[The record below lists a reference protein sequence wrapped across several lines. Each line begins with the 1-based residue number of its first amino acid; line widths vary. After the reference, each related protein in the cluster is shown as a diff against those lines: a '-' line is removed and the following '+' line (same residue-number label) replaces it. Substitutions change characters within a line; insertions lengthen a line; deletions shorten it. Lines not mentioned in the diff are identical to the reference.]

1 MPTTAAILALVL
13 AFAACASD
21 RPPDRSPA
29 DEVMQRHEAE
39 LMSIPGIVGVGLGQ
53 CDDQS
58 CIKVL
63 VERETPELARA
74 VPTDLEGVPVVVEEI
89 GSVSAQ

>member
-1 MPTTAAILALVL
+1 VPTTAAILALVL

-29 DEVMQRHEAE
+29 DEVKQRHEAE
-39 LMSIPGIVGVGLGQ
+39 LMSIPGVVGVGLGQ
-53 CDDQS
+53 CDGQA

-63 VERETPELARA
+63 VERETPEVAET
-74 VPTDLEGVPVVVEEI
+74 VPTNLEGVRVVLEEI
-89 GSVSAQ
+89 GQVSAQ